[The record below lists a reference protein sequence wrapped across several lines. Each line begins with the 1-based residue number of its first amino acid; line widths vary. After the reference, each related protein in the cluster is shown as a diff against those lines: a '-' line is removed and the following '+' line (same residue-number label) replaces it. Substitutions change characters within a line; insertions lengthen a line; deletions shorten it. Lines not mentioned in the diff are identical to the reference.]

1 MDWPGVSS
9 GRSTGG
15 DQHRREGPNVSPGGD
30 AGALAIGA
38 LTAAIPPSR
47 WACIRG
53 RAVKPPGPGAERS
66 ADPASPVTISHP
78 ARVMDLWEG
87 FLSAD
92 NLARALRRVECNG
105 GAPRPDGMPV
115 EQLRPH
121 LKAA

>member
-1 MDWPGVSS
+1 
-9 GRSTGG
+9 
-15 DQHRREGPNVSPGGD
+15 
-30 AGALAIGA
+30 
-38 LTAAIPPSR
+38 
-47 WACIRG
+47 
-53 RAVKPPGPGAERS
+53 
-66 ADPASPVTISHP
+66 
-78 ARVMDLWEG
+78 MDLWEG